1 MKSFARSL
9 LAACAIPFLLFAGGC
24 ASPAGDGSGS
34 GITTYGTVDIGI
46 SSERSK

>member
-1 MKSFARSL
+1 MNYFARSL
-9 LAACAIPFLLFAGGC
+9 LAACAVLVLAGGC